1 MPYDARAQKVELTT
15 LSTTTPVISFGHA
28 INGEVRIDAGEA
40 MVTLTY
46 YSCNTEDGVFYPCRD
61 STGTAITQ
69 TVAHTNAYQL
79 PASLFGR
86 KYLRITANAAG
97 DVYLTTQA

>member
-1 MPYDARAQKVELTT
+1 MPHDARSQKVELTDS
-15 LSTTTPVISFGHA
+15 STTTPVISFGHA
-28 INGEVRIDAGEA
+28 IAGEIRIDAGEA

-46 YSCNTEDGVFYPCRD
+46 FSCNTKDGTFYPCRD
-61 STGTAITQ
+61 SSGTAITQ

-79 PASLFGR
+79 PASIIGR
-86 KYLRITANAAG
+86 KFIRITANAAG